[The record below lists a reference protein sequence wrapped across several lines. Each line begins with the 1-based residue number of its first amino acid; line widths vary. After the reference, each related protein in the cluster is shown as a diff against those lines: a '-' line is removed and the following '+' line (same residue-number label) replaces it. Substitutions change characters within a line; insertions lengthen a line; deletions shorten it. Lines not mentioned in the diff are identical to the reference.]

1 MMSFGVSELLRFS
14 GLVGYG
20 GCCFWFGFLV
30 TGNLHV
36 NGVVSCARFCISFDV
51 GDLLISIFLYWRVVQ
66 FRLLFLCLLA
76 CVVCLVGCCGLFIA
90 AMVLVFA
97 VVLVVVLLGC
107 CLALV
112 AVGSCGLLC
121 FLDCLFAVGGLIV
134 LFVILFDLFYVCW
147 YVFAAGGC

>member
-1 MMSFGVSELLRFS
+1 MMFFGVSELLRFS
-14 GLVGYG
+14 GLMGYG

-36 NGVVSCARFCISFDV
+36 NSVVSCARFCISFDV

-97 VVLVVVLLGC
+97 VGASCCFARLLLGAGC
-107 CLALV
+107 C
-112 AVGSCGLLC
+112 
-121 FLDCLFAVGGLIV
+121 
-134 LFVILFDLFYVCW
+134 W
-147 YVFAAGGC
+147 